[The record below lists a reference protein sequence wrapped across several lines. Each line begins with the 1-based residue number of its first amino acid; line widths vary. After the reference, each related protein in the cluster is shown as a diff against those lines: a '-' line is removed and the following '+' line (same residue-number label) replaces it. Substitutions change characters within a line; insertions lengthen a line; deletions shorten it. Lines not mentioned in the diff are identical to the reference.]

1 MDITSEQPVIED
13 DRITTFGRLIETH
26 ALLTHSLDNELRQ
39 AVGIPLLWFGVL
51 LHVARSPNQ
60 IRPISELVAATAFT
74 NGGVTRLVDRMEA
87 AGLVER
93 LPARPTAEFT
103 GLGSRS
109 KAGSPSARRRGSP
122 PGYSAASWTY
132 STPTN
137 VRRSMRYWSSC
148 SAQRTRVGSSPPT
161 SARTE
166 PQESTSTPPR

>member
-1 MDITSEQPVIED
+1 MDTTREQPVIED

-93 LPARPTAEFT
+93 LPCPSDRRVHWVGLTEQGRDLLQRGAEVHLQGIQRRIVDVLDADERASLDAILVKLLGTADAC
-103 GLGSRS
+103 R
-109 KAGSPSARRRGSP
+109 
-122 PGYSAASWTY
+122 
-132 STPTN
+132 
-137 VRRSMRYWSSC
+137 
-148 SAQRTRVGSSPPT
+148 
-161 SARTE
+161 
-166 PQESTSTPPR
+166 

>member
-1 MDITSEQPVIED
+1 MDTTSEQPVIED

-93 LPARPTAEFT
+93 LPCPSDRRVHWVGLTEQGRDLLQRGAEVHLQGIQRRIVDVLDADERASLDAILVKLLGTADAC
-103 GLGSRS
+103 R
-109 KAGSPSARRRGSP
+109 
-122 PGYSAASWTY
+122 
-132 STPTN
+132 
-137 VRRSMRYWSSC
+137 
-148 SAQRTRVGSSPPT
+148 
-161 SARTE
+161 
-166 PQESTSTPPR
+166 